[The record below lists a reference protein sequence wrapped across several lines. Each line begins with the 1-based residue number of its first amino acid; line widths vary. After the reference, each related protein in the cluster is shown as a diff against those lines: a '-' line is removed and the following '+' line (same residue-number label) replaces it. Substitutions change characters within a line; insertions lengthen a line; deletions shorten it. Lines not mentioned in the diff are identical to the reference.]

1 MKLYDISAGEF
12 IALLEHAK
20 GNIYLVTGEGVYFNL
35 SSKLSQLYCIKML
48 LDGAKGGEVSPEI
61 KIENESDQKMFQQYL
76 LNHYTKYGK
85 SVR

>member
-12 IALLEHAK
+12 MALLEHAK
-20 GNIYLVTGEGVYFNL
+20 GNIYLVTGDGVYFNL

-48 LDGAKGGEVSPEI
+48 LDGAKGSEVSPEI
-61 KIENESDQKMFQQYL
+61 KIEDENDQKMFEHFL
-76 LNHYTKYGK
+76 VNRHTKHGN

>member
-20 GNIYLVTGEGVYFNL
+20 GNVYLVTEEGVYFNL

-48 LDGAKGGEVSPEI
+48 LDGSNGSSVSPEI
-61 KIENESDQKMFQQYL
+61 RIEDESDQKIFHEYL
-76 LNHYTKYGK
+76 VNHYTKRGN